1 MITPVMWT
9 ELVILAGLLLLNG
22 FFAMSELAVVS
33 SSKPL
38 LRQWAQKGSRRATIA
53 LHLAENPGRF
63 LSTVQVGI
71 TLVGIVAG
79 AYGGAALSDDLIEPL
94 GRIPLLAPYAETL
107 SVALVIALITYF
119 SVVMGEL
126 IPKQLALTNAETLAL
141 FAAPPMYMLSR
152 VCTPVVALLEV
163 SANLVM
169 RVLRIRPQADSMTE
183 TEIKAVIAE
192 GVASGAIEAEEQ
204 QVIQRVI
211 RLGDRDVTSIMTHRS
226 EVTAL
231 DINDG
236 LPVVMEKVKGSP
248 HSRFPVIDGDI
259 TRVVGVVRAKELL
272 RVPEGAAATFSLRT
286 YMKEMLFVPDTTT
299 CLDALHKFRT
309 EHVSV
314 AAVIDEYGAFEGLFT
329 QADVLE
335 AIVGIVR
342 SNYDDQ
348 EDPLIV
354 QRDDGSWL
362 VDGMTPVDEISMA
375 LDIDGLDGGGD
386 YQTIAGFM
394 LSQLKTGPATG
405 AAFEF
410 AGHRFEI
417 VDMDRHRIDKLLI
430 TRRNPTVDED
440 AGA

>member
-1 MITPVMWT
+1 MITLVMWT
-9 ELVILAGLLLLNG
+9 DILILAGLLLLNG

-33 SSKPL
+33 ASKPL
-38 LRQWAQKGSRRATIA
+38 LRQWAQKGSRRAVLA

-79 AYGGAALSDDLIEPL
+79 AYGGAALSDDLGEYI
-94 GRIPLLAPYAETL
+94 GRFALLAPYAETL
-107 SVALVIALITYF
+107 GVAIVIALITYC

-126 IPKQLALTNAETLAL
+126 IPKQLALTNAENLAL
-141 FAAPPMYMLSR
+141 IVAPPMFMLSR
-152 VCTPVVALLEV
+152 ACTPIVALLEG
-163 SANLVM
+163 SASIMM
-169 RVLRIRPQADSMTE
+169 RVLRITPQIDSMTE

-231 DINDG
+231 DINDP
-236 LPVVMEKVKGSP
+236 LAVVMEKVKGSQ

-259 TRVVGVVRAKELL
+259 TRVVGVVRAKSLL
-272 RVPEGAAATFSLRT
+272 RVPPDSKTFALRD

-299 CLDALHKFRT
+299 CLDALQKFRT

-335 AIVGIVR
+335 AVVGIIR

-354 QRDDGSWL
+354 QREDGSWL
-362 VDGMTPVDEISMA
+362 VDGLTPVDEVSMA
-375 LDIDGLDGGGD
+375 LDIDGLDGAGD

-394 LSQLKTGPATG
+394 LNQLKAGPAVG
-405 AAFEF
+405 AAVEF
-410 AGHRFEI
+410 NGFRFEI

-430 TRRNPTVDED
+430 SRRVVETVEE
-440 AGA
+440 ATA